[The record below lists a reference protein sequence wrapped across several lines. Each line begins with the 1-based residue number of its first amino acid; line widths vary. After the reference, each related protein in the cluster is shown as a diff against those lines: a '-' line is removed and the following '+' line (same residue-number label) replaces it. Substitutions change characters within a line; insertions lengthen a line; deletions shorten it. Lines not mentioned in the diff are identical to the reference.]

1 MTRPLTKAQL
11 SLMAA
16 QIDGQRQQDAF
27 IQFLMRN
34 MALGAG
40 VGIGIASLILLT
52 DTFGL
57 FSLIRGQ
64 SDPIATA
71 FGFIVSGVMIFSPL
85 VLAVA
90 VGRAGYAR

>member
-40 VGIGIASLILLT
+40 VGIGIASLILLK
-52 DTFGL
+52 DTFAL
-57 FSLIRGQ
+57 ASSVASPIRSPQ
-64 SDPIATA
+64 HSASSSA
-71 FGFIVSGVMIFSPL
+71 VS
-85 VLAVA
+85 
-90 VGRAGYAR
+90 